1 MKRKNNPRKPRIGF
15 MPLAVFIAL
24 GAVMGSG
31 GVRAADPVKVPVSPN
46 AQVRIALSN
55 TDPNMVVVPGDRIV
69 AIDSAQGVFLNAND
83 YGQTGRANG
92 GVVLM
97 TKQDKPFTFYV
108 RTEGGLTVSIVGVP
122 QKREG
127 RIVQLLSDTPVRHRE
142 AQTWERSHPY
152 VSTLVDLQRT
162 LLNGKVPQGYVDSPV
177 VRVPVFASLPTMV
190 KVSAEQMWSG
200 GGLRVY
206 RFNVRNTGN
215 TPAYLSERLFSAEG
229 VRSVMIAPYGDNLMP
244 ATQTA
249 VYVTVD
255 NPAEGGQRDGQY

>member
-1 MKRKNNPRKPRIGF
+1 MKRRNNRRSRPRALLTLTAVVAGA
-15 MPLAVFIAL
+15 LASMSVQ
-24 GAVMGSG
+24 
-31 GVRAADPVKVPVSPN
+31 AAAPVKVPVSAD
-46 AQVRIALSN
+46 AQVQIALSN

-83 YGQTGRANG
+83 YGQTGQANG

-97 TKQDKPFTFYV
+97 TQQTKPFTFYV

-127 RIVQLLSDTPVRHRE
+127 RIVQLLSDSPVRHRE

-152 VSTLVDLQRT
+152 VTTLVDLQRT
-162 LLNGKVPQGYVDSPV
+162 LLSGKVPQGYVDSPV
-177 VRVPVFASLPTMV
+177 ARVPVFASLPAAV
-190 KVSAEQMWSG
+190 AVRAEQMWSG

-206 RFNVRNTGN
+206 RLNVRNTGS
-215 TPAYLSERLFSAEG
+215 ASVSLSERLFSADG

-244 ATQTA
+244 ATQTT

-255 NPAEGGQRDGQY
+255 NPTLGGQNDGQY

>member
-1 MKRKNNPRKPRIGF
+1 MKRKSNHGRRPRALLS
-15 MPLAVFIAL
+15 LAVVIASSL
-24 GAVMGSG
+24 TGA
-31 GVRAADPVKVPVSPN
+31 AAQAAAPVKVPVSPD
-46 AQVRIALSN
+46 AQVQIALSN

-83 YGQTGRANG
+83 YGQTGQANG

-108 RTEGGLTVSIVGVP
+108 RTEGGLTVSIIGVP

-152 VSTLVDLQRT
+152 VTTLVDLQRA

-177 VRVPVFASLPTMV
+177 VRGPAFASLPAA
-190 KVSAEQMWSG
+190 VSVRAEQMWSG

-206 RFNVRNTGN
+206 RLNVRNTGSSSVS
-215 TPAYLSERLFSAEG
+215 LSERLFSAEG

-244 ATQTA
+244 ATQTT

-255 NPAEGGQRDGQY
+255 NPTLGGQNDGQY

>member
-1 MKRKNNPRKPRIGF
+1 MKRKNNHGRRPRALLS
-15 MPLAVFIAL
+15 LAVVIASSL
-24 GAVMGSG
+24 TGAVAH
-31 GVRAADPVKVPVSPN
+31 AAAPVKVPVSPD
-46 AQVRIALSN
+46 AQVQIALSN

-83 YGQTGRANG
+83 YGQTGQANG

-97 TKQDKPFTFYV
+97 TQQTKPFTFYV

-127 RIVQLLSDTPVRHRE
+127 RIVQLVSDMPVRHRE

-152 VSTLVDLQRT
+152 VTTLVDLQRT

-177 VRVPVFASLPTMV
+177 VRVPVFASLPAAVTV
-190 KVSAEQMWSG
+190 RAEQMWSG

-206 RFNVRNTGN
+206 RLNVRNTGS
-215 TPAYLSERLFSAEG
+215 ASVSLSERLFSADG

-244 ATQTA
+244 ATQTT

-255 NPAEGGQRDGQY
+255 NPTLGGRNDGQY

>member
-1 MKRKNNPRKPRIGF
+1 MKRKSNHGRRPRALLS
-15 MPLAVFIAL
+15 LAVVIASSL
-24 GAVMGSG
+24 TGA
-31 GVRAADPVKVPVSPN
+31 AAQAAAPVKVLVSPD
-46 AQVRIALSN
+46 AQVQIALSN

-69 AIDSAQGVFLNAND
+69 AIDSAQGVFINAND
-83 YGQTGRANG
+83 YGQTGQANG

-108 RTEGGLTVSIVGVP
+108 RTEGGLTVSIIGVP

-127 RIVQLLSDTPVRHRE
+127 RIVQLLSDSPVRHRE

-152 VSTLVDLQRT
+152 VTTLVELQRT

-177 VRVPVFASLPTMV
+177 VRGPAFASLPAA
-190 KVSAEQMWSG
+190 VSVRAEQMWSG

-206 RFNVRNTGN
+206 RLNVRNTGSSSVS
-215 TPAYLSERLFSAEG
+215 LSERLFSAEG

-244 ATQTA
+244 ATQTT

-255 NPAEGGQRDGQY
+255 NPTLGGQNDGQY

>member
-1 MKRKNNPRKPRIGF
+1 MKRKNNHGRRPSALLS
-15 MPLAVFIAL
+15 LAVVIASSL
-24 GAVMGSG
+24 TGA
-31 GVRAADPVKVPVSPN
+31 AAQAAAPVKVPVSPD
-46 AQVRIALSN
+46 AQVQIALSN

-83 YGQTGRANG
+83 YGQTGQANG

-97 TKQDKPFTFYV
+97 TQQTKPFTFYV

-127 RIVQLLSDTPVRHRE
+127 RIVQLLSDSPVRHRE

-152 VSTLVDLQRT
+152 VTTLVDLQRT
-162 LLNGKVPQGYVDSPV
+162 LLSGKVPQGYVDSPV
-177 VRVPVFASLPTMV
+177 VRVPVFASLPAAV
-190 KVSAEQMWSG
+190 AVRAEQMWSG

-206 RFNVRNTGN
+206 RLNVRNTGS
-215 TPAYLSERLFSAEG
+215 ASVSLSERLFSADG

-244 ATQTA
+244 ATQTT

-255 NPAEGGQRDGQY
+255 NPTLGEQNDGQY

>member
-1 MKRKNNPRKPRIGF
+1 MKRKSNHGRRPRALLS
-15 MPLAVFIAL
+15 LAVVIASSL
-24 GAVMGSG
+24 TGA
-31 GVRAADPVKVPVSPN
+31 AAQAAAPVKVPVSPDS
-46 AQVRIALSN
+46 QVQIALSN

-83 YGQTGRANG
+83 YGQTGQANG

-108 RTEGGLTVSIVGVP
+108 RTEGGLTVSIIGVP

-152 VSTLVDLQRT
+152 VTTLVALQRT

-177 VRVPVFASLPTMV
+177 VRVPAFASLPTAV
-190 KVSAEQMWSG
+190 AVRAEQMWSG

-206 RFNVRNTGN
+206 RLNVRNTGSSSVS
-215 TPAYLSERLFSAEG
+215 LSERLFSAEG
-229 VRSVMIAPYGDNLMP
+229 VRSIMIAPYGDNLMP
-244 ATQTA
+244 ATQTT

-255 NPAEGGQRDGQY
+255 NPTLGGQRDGQY

>member
-1 MKRKNNPRKPRIGF
+1 MKRKNNHGHRPVALLS
-15 MPLAVFIAL
+15 LAMAITATL
-24 GAVMGSG
+24 TSVMAQ
-31 GVRAADPVKVPVSPN
+31 AADPVKVPVSPD

-55 TDPNMVVVPGDRIV
+55 TDPNMVVVLGDRIV
-69 AIDSAQGVFLNAND
+69 AVDSAQGVFVNAND
-83 YGQTGRANG
+83 YGQTGQANG
-92 GVVLM
+92 GVVLI

-127 RIVQLLSDTPVRHRE
+127 RIVQLLSDTPVRHRD

-152 VSTLVDLQRT
+152 VNTLVDLQRA
-162 LLNGKVPQGYVDSPV
+162 LLNGRVPQGYIDSPV
-177 VRVPVFASLPTMV
+177 VDVPRFVSLPTSMNA
-190 KVSAEQMWSG
+190 SAEQMWSG

-206 RFNVRNTGN
+206 RLNLRNTGSQA
-215 TPAYLSERLFSAEG
+215 TSLSERLFSAEG

-244 ATQTA
+244 ATHTT

-255 NPAEGGQRDGQY
+255 NPTTGGQRDGQY